1 MHEQKLK
8 TVPKSSLDSL
18 NDSIKT
24 DQVVKVESGV
34 SKALERPKQK
44 MIWEFY
50 GIQYRRSTGKFDDA
64 LKTKVW
70 GSCILGQM
78 PI

>member
-24 DQVVKVESGV
+24 EQVVKVESGV
-34 SKALERPKQK
+34 SKARAK

-50 GIQYRRSTGKFDDA
+50 EIKYRKSTGKFDDA

-70 GSCILGQM
+70 RSCILGTM